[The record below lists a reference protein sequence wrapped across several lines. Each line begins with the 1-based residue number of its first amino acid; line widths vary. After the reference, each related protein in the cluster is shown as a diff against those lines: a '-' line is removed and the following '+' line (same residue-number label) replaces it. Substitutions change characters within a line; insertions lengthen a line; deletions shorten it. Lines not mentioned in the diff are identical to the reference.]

1 MIQHEVSIHLNRPV
15 EQVFAFL
22 IDPSNLRAWQSN
34 LIETEQLTEKPLR
47 VGTRFREV
55 RRMGRRATEYQ
66 AELTEFEPNKRFTTK
81 TVTGPECVVSYIFDP
96 ENDGTRLSYKFILQT
111 SGGMM
116 RLLEPLI
123 AGSIKKETRSDFENL
138 KRILES

>member
-15 EQVFAFL
+15 EQVFAYL
-22 IDPSNLRAWQSN
+22 IDSTNLRAWQSN

-55 RRMGRRATEYQ
+55 RRMGPRQ
-66 AELTEFEPNKRFTTK
+66 AEIQAEITAFELNKRFATK
-81 TVTGPECVVSYIFDP
+81 TLSEPQALVSYTFEP
-96 ENDGTRLSYKFILQT
+96 ENSGTRLSYKFILQT
-111 SGGMM
+111 SGIM

-123 AGSIKKETRSDFENL
+123 SGSIKKDSNSDFEKL
-138 KRILES
+138 KRVLES

>member
-22 IDPSNLRAWQSN
+22 IDPNNLRTWQSTLVEN
-34 LIETEQLTEKPLR
+34 EQLTEKPMR

-55 RRMGRRATEYQ
+55 RQMGPRQTEVQ
-66 AELTEFEPNKRFTTK
+66 AEITDFEPNKRFATK
-81 TVTGPECVVSYIFDP
+81 TLTKPQVTVSYSFEP
-96 ENDGTRLSYKFILQT
+96 ENSGTQLNYKFIMQT
-111 SGGMM
+111 SGFM

-123 AGSIKKETRSDFENL
+123 ARSIKKDSHSDFEKL
-138 KRILES
+138 KHVLES